1 MNDEFEE
8 VENKESQVVMGINS
22 NSIVDDG
29 HLIFLDYDT
38 KDLEY
43 IKKDFERIQKKFN
56 LNQGMLFD
64 SGRGYHIVVPQK
76 VELEILKQVVFSSGA
91 DIKFWMFIERNNF
104 ATLRVSSKFGAIVS
118 HVGYVGSYFDDANYK
133 DIADKYLM
141 FVKQYGVTDEKKCS

>member
-29 HLIFLDYDT
+29 HLIFLDYV
-38 KDLEY
+38 
-43 IKKDFERIQKKFN
+43 KKDFDKLQKKFN